1 MSFDEAILL
10 KIKRDFTHDEAVNLL
25 VKELSAARFLLGEL
39 RSEVAE
45 LKYQLSKPK
54 EGKTAKQWKQD
65 DFFKE
70 LKEQLNRTMLK
81 KRDMKKDCIMWQNKY
96 LSLVSRAIVECPGLV
111 SKEQEVKECDT
122 TMLNSKEKDD

>member
-10 KIKRDFTHDEAVNLL
+10 KIKRDFTHVEAVNLL
-25 VKELSAARFLLGEL
+25 VKELSAARFKIGEL
-39 RSEVAE
+39 ESEVGE
-45 LKYQLSKPK
+45 LKHEINKPK

-70 LKEQLNRTMLK
+70 LKEQLQRTMLK

-111 SKEQEVKECDT
+111 KKEQEVQASVATEAE
-122 TMLNSKEKDD
+122 SKENDD